1 MAKARNS
8 ETPDVSID
16 PNARIA
22 VSNEDKSKG
31 RKWFTRA
38 RELGEKRQ
46 FDYAVEYYVNGLEFW
61 PDAVE
66 EACKPLHGCAVA
78 RRQTGG
84 KKPGFK
90 DTLRRSMNDK
100 NVKQAFLNSLW
111 LFGHDPDNLSYLEG
125 VVKNANRLRAEDVVK
140 WVGGVFLRA
149 LGGAP
154 KSAVKQFQSL
164 TLWMEELGDRAA
176 ARGEETF
183 GVEAYQLGV
192 ETLNAWSRRFPKD
205 DAADKLLR
213 SVSTKL
219 TILKGR
225 YKDGDSFRE
234 SIVDAEH
241 QKEIHDRDRSIQA
254 DDRVVELI
262 AKAEEDYKQN
272 PNTPGKLKAFVD
284 LLCRRENM
292 EDETRAIGLLLEECQ
307 RVDDYRWKQLAD
319 DIRMKQLGRQL
330 REANKTGE
338 EAAIKERQV
347 AQLRF
352 ELSAFKE
359 RIEKYPTDTRF
370 KFEYAV
376 RNFRA
381 GRFDDAI
388 PLFQSA
394 RSDPKNRAACGM
406 YLGRCFFRKSYH
418 SQAISTLQEAIHQY
432 EIGDNDLAKMMR
444 YWLGRAQEEAH
455 ETEPA
460 RKTYGTLLQLDYNYK
475 DVRARLD
482 GLGDKR

>member
-1 MAKARNS
+1 MAKARKS
-8 ETPDVSID
+8 ETPEASTD
-16 PNARIA
+16 PNARIKT
-22 VSNEDKSKG
+22 SNEDKSKG

-111 LFGHDPDNLSYLEG
+111 LFSRDPDSLNYLEG
-125 VVKNANRLRAEDVVK
+125 IVKNANRLRAEDVVK
-140 WVGGVFLRA
+140 WVGGVYLRA
-149 LGGAP
+149 LSGSP
-154 KSAVKQFQSL
+154 KPAVKQFQSL

-205 DAADKLLR
+205 DAAEKLLR
-213 SVSTKL
+213 GVSTKL

-225 YKDGDSFRE
+225 YQDGDSFRE
-234 SIVDAEH
+234 SIVDAEQ

-262 AKAEEDYKQN
+262 ARAEADYKQN
-272 PNTPGKLKAFVD
+272 PNTPGKFKAFVD
-284 LLCRRENM
+284 QLCRRENM
-292 EDETRAIGLLLEECQ
+292 EDETRAIGLLLEEYQ
-307 RVDDYRWKQLAD
+307 EADDYRWKQLAD
-319 DIRMKQLGRQL
+319 DILMKQLGRKL
-330 REANKTGE
+330 REAIKTE
-338 EAAIKERQV
+338 EDAAIKERQV

-352 ELSAFKE
+352 ELSVFKE
-359 RIEKYPTDTRF
+359 RITKYPTDPRL

-388 PLFQSA
+388 PLFQGA
-394 RSDPKNRAACGM
+394 RSDAKNRVACGM
-406 YLGRCFFRKSYH
+406 YLGRCFFRKNYH
-418 SQAISTLQEAIHQY
+418 SQAISTLQEAISQY
-432 EIGDNDLAKMMR
+432 EVNDNELAKTMQ
-444 YWLGRAQEEAH
+444 YWLGRAQEEAR

-460 RKTYGTLLQLDYNYK
+460 RKTYGILLQLDYNYK

-482 GLGDKR
+482 GLGD